1 MRPDMFEVI
10 IERPR
15 GGSRHARY
23 PRVRMRRMTADSRCE
38 SMGRGYREKF
48 LNENLAP
55 LRRYLRAQIGRP
67 WTAVRSE
74 ISAHLNVGSAVQKH
88 VLDHL
93 SDFVDENV
101 FEREDGLY
109 TRRWGRIG
117 RVRSLGRPTL
127 YVDPRTG
134 ILRMAPMEPRKAAR
148 RKRRR
153 LTHVRVLSPTRQ
165 LRRKDGVWYEVTIGS
180 FVRNQARMP
189 FDALEKRE
197 VSPYEWSNETVGD
210 LWTALRYV
218 QSARVL
224 TKRERAGLL

>member
-1 MRPDMFEVI
+1 MRADMFEVI

-15 GGSRHARY
+15 SGSRGARY
-23 PRVRMRRMTADSRCE
+23 PRVRMRRLTGDARCE
-38 SMGRGYREKF
+38 GMGRGYREKF

-67 WTAVRSE
+67 WTKVRSE

-93 SDFVDENV
+93 SDFVEENV
-101 FEREDGLY
+101 LEREDGLY
-109 TRRWGRIG
+109 ARRYGRIE
-117 RVRSLGRPTL
+117 RLRSIGRPRL

-134 ILRMAPMEPRKAAR
+134 ILQMAPMEPRKAAKW
-148 RKRRR
+148 KRRR
-153 LTHVRVLSPTRQ
+153 LTHVRKLSPTRE

-180 FVRNQARMP
+180 FAREERP
-189 FDALEKRE
+189 FDALEKRV
-197 VSPYEWSNETVGD
+197 VSPYGWANETVGD
-210 LWTALRYV
+210 LWAALRYV

-224 TKRERAGLL
+224 TKRDRARLL